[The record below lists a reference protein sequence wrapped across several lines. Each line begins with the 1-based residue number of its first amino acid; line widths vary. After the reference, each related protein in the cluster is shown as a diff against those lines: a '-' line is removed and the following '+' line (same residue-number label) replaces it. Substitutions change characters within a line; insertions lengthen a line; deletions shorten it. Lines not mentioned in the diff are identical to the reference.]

1 MRTITLNTI
10 KVTQPIGE
18 LFITKIDQATLWE
31 MSKVDRRH
39 ITNDDEVIGVQREL
53 KADKIR
59 QIKKYL
65 TTINATFPNSI
76 ILNVNRENL
85 VEESETKLT
94 LMVKEDTFTIIDGQH
109 RLAGFEDYK
118 GNPFELIVTIFID
131 LAIDQQA
138 EIFSTINSQQTR
150 VDPSLNIS
158 LELDDKYFTP
168 RKMMVEIAQS
178 CNYDKESPWY
188 NSIRMLGNTDKGIIS
203 LAAFARPLF
212 DLTYPER
219 DWYLIKNALT
229 KSDTSERLNDFDYD
243 MRRHLFWPFYIKEDS
258 ASVYKILNNF
268 FSAAKSIFVNDW
280 LNPESILNKTTG
292 YNALIRLFKDIVPIG
307 IKNKKFTYDLFFEIM
322 KPLKELDGST
332 TAANYGSS
340 GAYATNQLY
349 RDFYELLKD
358 RLI

>member
-1 MRTITLNTI
+1 
-10 KVTQPIGE
+10 
-18 LFITKIDQATLWE
+18 
-31 MSKVDRRH
+31 
-39 ITNDDEVIGVQREL
+39 
-53 KADKIR
+53 
-59 QIKKYL
+59 
-65 TTINATFPNSI
+65 
-76 ILNVNRENL
+76 
-85 VEESETKLT
+85 
-94 LMVKEDTFTIIDGQH
+94 
-109 RLAGFEDYK
+109 
-118 GNPFELIVTIFID
+118 
-131 LAIDQQA
+131 
-138 EIFSTINSQQTR
+138 
-150 VDPSLNIS
+150 
-158 LELDDKYFTP
+158 
-168 RKMMVEIAQS
+168 MMVEIAQS
-178 CNYDKESPWY
+178 FNYDKESPWY

-358 RLI
+358 KLI